1 MQLRATIE
9 DAHDPFDKMSP
20 VPIRALMRT
29 YSVMIPIVNYATLAL
44 VEIGFV
50 ALLPLFYATPI
61 EIGGLDLP
69 PPVIGTCMA
78 IWGLFNV
85 LFQGLFVR
93 KLIDLFSE
101 RKIFCIAV
109 LAYIPLII
117 TFPIM
122 SLVVQ
127 SQRQVGPV
135 IWLLMVFQLFC
146 ALIGDTAYC
155 MSTTS

>member
-1 MQLRATIE
+1 MQLRVSIE
-9 DAHDPFDKMSP
+9 DAHDPFDKVSP
-20 VPIRALMRT
+20 VPIRTLMRT
-29 YSVMIPIVNYATLAL
+29 YSVMVPIANYATLSL

-50 ALLPLFYATPI
+50 ALLPLFYAAPI

-69 PPVIGTCMA
+69 PSVIGTCMA

-85 LFQGLFVR
+85 LFQALFVS
-93 KLIDLFSE
+93 KLIDLFGE
-101 RKIFCIAV
+101 KKVFRIAV

-127 SQRQVGPV
+127 SQRQVSPMV
-135 IWLLMVFQLFC
+135 WLLMVFQLFC

-155 MSTTS
+155 MSTAP